1 MSVLAKTSQINDC
14 SFQCNKLEKEKKIK
28 IQVRRIE
35 AIVEIRV
42 KVSEIKNDKESKKT
56 KLIL

>member
-14 SFQCNKLEKEKKIK
+14 SFQYNKLEKEKKIK

-42 KVSEIKNDKESKKT
+42 KVSEIKNDKESIKT
-56 KLIL
+56 KQIL